1 MRGTAV
7 RSFLLG
13 SVLPDARTN
22 THSHTR
28 RYSIVRS
35 EGLTFPGWSDDGG
48 QLRQHLTGNPAAQFT
63 IRISFFPH
71 PCPPPSYYSGAS
83 WLPGLFV
90 CSCGWG
96 CSVGRMHRVCGHWRH
111 GEKGRGGHSSW
122 ILALNT
128 KVLLLFFPLP
138 PVVLWP
144 TYW

>member
-1 MRGTAV
+1 M
-7 RSFLLG
+7 G

-28 RYSIVRS
+28 RYSNVRS

-48 QLRQHLTGNPAAQFT
+48 QLWQHLTGNPLLNSQYESPFFL
-63 IRISFFPH
+63 IRAHH
-71 PCPPPSYYSGAS
+71 PGLQASYYSGAS
-83 WLPGLFV
+83 WLLGLFV

>member
-1 MRGTAV
+1 MTEGNCGNTSLATPLLN
-7 RSFLLG
+7 SQYESPFFLIRAHH
-13 SVLPDARTN
+13 P
-22 THSHTR
+22 
-28 RYSIVRS
+28 
-35 EGLTFPGWSDDGG
+35 GL
-48 QLRQHLTGNPAAQFT
+48 QA
-63 IRISFFPH
+63 
-71 PCPPPSYYSGAS
+71 SYYSGAS